1 VTRRATDQ
9 IHKFLPQSDN
19 QPPTRLVRET
29 PLYER
34 DTTIERLESDHWLA
48 GRERDEREEKE
59 SLSRDC
65 EEEKK

>member
-1 VTRRATDQ
+1 M
-9 IHKFLPQSDN
+9 
-19 QPPTRLVRET
+19 RET